1 MDEIDKERIRER
13 RDYFNRTC
21 VSLLVVGF
29 LFGIHLLIKGEY
41 RQVLIAAIVFA
52 VSLTLLLI
60 QRITCC
66 DCLYRVTCVLLSL
79 FLLAHLWG
87 VQLLTDYFWVFLF
100 PLTYYSLLGKR
111 EGLIWTIS
119 FLALVSFVMIYRAM
133 IVNEIIAPTGVFTV
147 ISVYFLVLII
157 QMRYTR
163 AQERIFQI
171 LYEQNRQL
179 EADKLQIAEAKDE
192 IRQLSAILPVCSHCR
207 KVRDEDGRW
216 QGLDR
221 YIVTH
226 TTSEVTHGLCPDCLK
241 ELYPDIADEILRQKR
256 D

>member
-1 MDEIDKERIRER
+1 MDEIDRERIRER

-21 VSLLVVGF
+21 VSLAAVGL
-29 LFGIHLLIKGEY
+29 LFGIHLLVRGEY
-41 RQVLIAAIVFA
+41 RQLLVAISVFT
-52 VSLTLLLI
+52 VSLALLLI
-60 QRITCC
+60 HRIT
-66 DCLYRVTCVLLSL
+66 DSSWLYRLICVLLSL

-87 VQLLTDYFWVFLF
+87 VQLLTDYFWVFLY

-119 FLALVSFVMIYRAM
+119 FLALVSFVMIYRSM
-133 IVNEIIAPTGVFTV
+133 IVNEILSPSGVFTV

-163 AQERIFQI
+163 AQERIFRI
-171 LYEQNRQL
+171 LYEKNRQL
-179 EADKLQIAEAKDE
+179 VADKLQIAKAKDE

-207 KVRDEDGRW
+207 KVRDDEGRW
-216 QGLDR
+216 QELDR

-226 TTSEVTHGLCPDCLK
+226 TASEVTHGLCPECLK
-241 ELYPDIADEILRQKR
+241 ELYPDIADEILAGRR